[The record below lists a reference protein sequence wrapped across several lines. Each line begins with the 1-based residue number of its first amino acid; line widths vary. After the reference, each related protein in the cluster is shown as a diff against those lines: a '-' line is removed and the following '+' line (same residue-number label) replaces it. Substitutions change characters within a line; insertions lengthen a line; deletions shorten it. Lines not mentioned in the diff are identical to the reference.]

1 MNSVSFIVVL
11 FLLLIDLTLI
21 LLKILKT
28 NSLNSVDNK

>member
-28 NSLNSVDNK
+28 YSLNSVDNK